1 MNLKSIKYISK
12 AVTACCCLHN
22 MAINNHEDWI
32 DYESPSELLDIN
44 DQVVYTPFRRIESGV
59 QKREELAER

>member
-22 MAINNHEDWI
+22 MAINNQEDWI
-32 DYESPSELLDIN
+32 DYELPSDLLDIN
-44 DQVVYTPFRRIESGV
+44 DEVVYTPIRIETGV
-59 QKREELAER
+59 EKREELADR